1 MLVTDRDK
9 MKAIRDNGRK
19 VARFLP
25 DPIGRMIVAY
35 ISWLI
40 PAERVLRRE
49 CQLTEPR
56 DDQLEYMW
64 RDGGSRV
71 WDTERLSR
79 KLARVMQA
87 GTGVRIGVGRYR
99 AITVEIGRRIRG
111 LVMRQL
117 DSQMEDEDEDDNI
130 EVDPITG
137 EPVDCGGS
145 WNIVW
150 DLQSTHG
157 TRIARQHY
165 AVHIGFPGKLQP
177 EMIATFR
184 EISKLWHQFLEG
196 SSAGEKDKEKRSKK
210 NAPKR
215 KQDSQVTGQQSRKRR
230 KTAQEVAQKM
240 EDDMTEG
247 LRALL
252 GPKATWR
259 SEKQAESMRAIMS
272 LKTDQTAINVLPTG
286 AGKSILFMLPAVMQL
301 TGTSIVVVPYVALMD
316 DLVTRA
322 TAMGVDCIQYRT
334 SMSAGRE
341 EVPRAARL
349 VVVSADIVSS
359 DQFFGYADGLLCAGL
374 LKRIFIDECH
384 TVIMDISYR
393 AKLGEL
399 IGLRRFGCPIVLLTA
414 TLPVVLEDWF
424 RGEMLAKSAIVV
436 RDRTVKL
443 NCQYQVQQVK
453 PGKGALEERTVEVI
467 RQLDREMTGRQK
479 GVIYCR
485 SKKQCEAIAEEI
497 GCGFHHSGMSEK
509 DRVEARSAWIDGRA
523 SRWIAATTGL
533 GTGIDIE
540 GIVAVVHM
548 EKPYGLVD
556 FVQQTGRG
564 GRRAGE
570 VVKSIVVHDGR
581 PERQDPHRSFV
592 DSINQAQ
599 MEAFISTPGCRRAVI
614 SAFMDGIVG
623 ETCNDVDGASLC
635 DQCEP
640 IRKQEEEEEN
650 EEDNTSSEAEYETD
664 DCKESEKDDDVGEAR
679 GTIWNRFGIEEGMRV
694 RTLFRWLDE
703 VAEEC
708 PCARISP

>member
-1 MLVTDRDK
+1 MGGQPSIRWADDEEALFHMGEEVNIEKFTRTLRGQVTEAHKMLDRLFGGSWQKVSGMIDMGRITDSMVMLVTDRDK

-130 EVDPITG
+130 EVDLIT
-137 EPVDCGGS
+137 
-145 WNIVW
+145 
-150 DLQSTHG
+150 
-157 TRIARQHY
+157 
-165 AVHIGFPGKLQP
+165 
-177 EMIATFR
+177 
-184 EISKLWHQFLEG
+184 EG

-240 EDDMTEG
+240 EDDITEG
-247 LRALL
+247 LQALL

-286 AGKSILFMLPAVMQL
+286 ARKSILFMLPAVMQL
-301 TGTSIVVVPYVALMD
+301 TGISIVVVPYVALMD
-316 DLVTRA
+316 DLVTQA
-322 TAMGVDCIQYRT
+322 TAIGVDYIQYRT
-334 SMSAGRE
+334 SISAGRE

-349 VVVSADIVSS
+349 VVVSANIVSS

-374 LKRIFIDECH
+374 LKRIFINKYH

-453 PGKGALEERTVEVI
+453 LGKGALEERTVEVI

-497 GCGFHHSGMSEK
+497 GCGFYYSGMSEK
-509 DRVEARSAWIDGRA
+509 DRVEAQSAWIDGQA

-570 VVKSIVVHDGR
+570 VVKSIVVHNGR
-581 PERQDPHRSFV
+581 PERQDLHRSFV
-592 DSINQAQ
+592 DSIN
-599 MEAFISTPGCRRAVI
+599 
-614 SAFMDGIVG
+614 
-623 ETCNDVDGASLC
+623 
-635 DQCEP
+635 
-640 IRKQEEEEEN
+640 
-650 EEDNTSSEAEYETD
+650 
-664 DCKESEKDDDVGEAR
+664 
-679 GTIWNRFGIEEGMRV
+679 
-694 RTLFRWLDE
+694 
-703 VAEEC
+703 
-708 PCARISP
+708 